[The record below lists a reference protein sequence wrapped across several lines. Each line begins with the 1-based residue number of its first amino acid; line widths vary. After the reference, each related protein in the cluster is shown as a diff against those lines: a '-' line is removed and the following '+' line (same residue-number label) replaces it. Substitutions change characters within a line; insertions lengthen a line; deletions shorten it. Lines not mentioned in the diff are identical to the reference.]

1 MGAVEALLVAL
12 APVLA
17 ALVPEVEAA
26 IRAGADPHVAA
37 RAALARATSYDPGPD
52 APRAAAIDAAELAR
66 VQALTVPQPVA
77 P

>member
-26 IRAGADPHVAA
+26 IHAGADPQAAA
-37 RAALARATSYDPGPD
+37 RAALARAAGYDPGPD
-52 APRAAAIDAAELAR
+52 APRADAIDAAELAR
-66 VQALTVPQPVA
+66 VQALTA
-77 P
+77 PR